1 MNVKMNTWGLPIIFV
16 AINILSKSLFLIS
29 QPICVDEPF
38 TIYHAQFDFLNLIHY
53 LENYNNPP
61 LFEII
66 LHFWIKLFGLSV
78 TSVRFLPMLFSSL
91 TVFFIY
97 RIGITF
103 FNKRIAILSS
113 AFYTLSTINI
123 YFAHDCRVYSLFV
136 LLTTVSF
143 YLFFNL
149 LKNKEHFSWLNVL
162 LLSLVNLFL
171 IYGHYFGFFVLGL
184 EFLIIILFYLR
195 DKGVLIRYFTG
206 SFFILAC
213 YIPQLLV
220 LWGRTK
226 TSISNGTWVKPPE
239 GIESIYNMLWTF
251 CNDPVPTVICISL
264 LLITAIFYL
273 LKKDEQIV
281 YPYSK
286 YVIIWFIIPFFFM
299 FFISYKVPIF
309 LDRYLLFVSPAFY
322 ILLAISLSY
331 LIKGAKAFI
340 IGAIVLLSL
349 FILSAKLN
357 PSKKRDVEGV
367 VNYIRSKKEEKTII
381 IGCGYDFILNFV
393 YYYNLDH
400 FKVKDQN
407 FEYTELENFLAKE
420 NIYFI
425 NTLDSNLETKIND
438 FEKVIYLDASA
449 NFSSPNNGIKE
460 KFDVSYK
467 LIDKTFYYE
476 LFNIY
481 TFQIKRIK
489 IN

>member
-16 AINILSKSLFLIS
+16 AINILCKSLFLIS
-29 QPICVDEPF
+29 QPICIDEPF
-38 TIYHAQFDFLNLIHY
+38 TIYHAQFDFFNLINY
-53 LENYNNPP
+53 LKNYNNPP

-66 LHFWIKLFGLSV
+66 LHFWIKLFGI
-78 TSVRFLPMLFSSL
+78 TAIGVRLLPMIFSSL

-97 RIGITF
+97 RIGIKF

-113 AFYTLSTINI
+113 ALFTLSTINI

-136 LLTTVSF
+136 LLTTISF
-143 YLFFNL
+143 YLFFTL
-149 LKNKEHFSWLNVL
+149 LKSKERFSWLNVL
-162 LLSLVNLFL
+162 IFSLVNLSL

-184 EFLIIILFYLR
+184 EFLITILFYLR
-195 DKGVLIRYFTG
+195 DKGVLIRYFAG
-206 SFFILAC
+206 SFFILAF
-213 YIPQLLV
+213 YIPQIFV

-239 GIESIYNMLWTF
+239 GIESLYNMLWTF
-251 CNDPVPTVICISL
+251 CNEPVPTVICIVL
-264 LLITAIFYL
+264 LLVAVISYL
-273 LKKDEQIV
+273 LKKGKQIEN
-281 YPYSK
+281 PYSK
-286 YVIIWFIIPFFFM
+286 YIILWFMVPFLFM
-299 FFISYKVPIF
+299 FFISYTVPMF

-322 ILLAISLSY
+322 ILLALSLSY
-331 LIKGAKAFI
+331 LIESSKLFI

-349 FILSAKLN
+349 FIFSATLN

-367 VNYIRSKKEEKTII
+367 VNYIRSKKDEKTII
-381 IGCGYDFILNFV
+381 IGCGYDFILNFA

-420 NIYFI
+420 NIYFV

-460 KFDVSYK
+460 KFDENYK

-476 LFNIY
+476 LFNVY
-481 TFQIKRIK
+481 RYKT
-489 IN
+489 NN